1 MNVLII
7 FSLFILVIIR
17 FIGFL
22 LSLDFYL
29 KNKNFKSKMGFIG
42 WILWA
47 ITSILPLP
55 NVNPL
60 IYGILLFYNVLFG
73 IIAYLFL
80 GYSVTSYFIDYKGRG
95 RTIIIL
101 TISILV
107 ICHLLLAIFGVEL
120 TISILAPFLNLLWF
134 LIIIAPIIKWRA
146 FNKFVDKTTWYMF
159 FILIACGIG
168 YIPLAIIE
176 VINGYGYGLYNVN
189 NILIIGLHYGYLL
202 VITMIFVLIIVHIE
216 YQITENEKR
225 DLKDKYSHNLGN
237 ALQAI
242 DTSLELLK
250 LPDLQDADQEE
261 LDRTLWSKLQEA
273 ADLIKN
279 IREL

>member
-17 FIGFL
+17 FLGFL

-47 ITSILPLP
+47 TASILPLP
-55 NVNPL
+55 IVNPL
-60 IYGILLFYNVLFG
+60 IYGFLLFYNVLFG
-73 IIAYLFL
+73 ILALIFL
-80 GYSVTSYFIDYKGRG
+80 GYSVTSYYIDYKRRG
-95 RTIIIL
+95 KTIIIL
-101 TISILV
+101 TISILI
-107 ICHLLLAIFGVEL
+107 ICHLLLIFFGVEL
-120 TISILAPFLNLLWF
+120 TISILAPFFNLLWI
-134 LIIIAPIIKWRA
+134 LIIITPIIKWRA
-146 FNKFVDKTTWYMF
+146 FHELVDKIAWYMF

-168 YIPLAIIE
+168 YIPLGIIE
-176 VINGYGYGLYNVN
+176 IINGYGYGLYNVN
-189 NILIIGLHYGYLL
+189 DILIIGLHYGYLL

-216 YQITENEKR
+216 YKITEKDKW

-242 DTSLELLK
+242 NTSLELLN
-250 LPDLQDADQEE
+250 LPNLQDADQEE
-261 LDRTLWSKLQEA
+261 LNRTLWSKLQEA
-273 ADLIKN
+273 AELIKN